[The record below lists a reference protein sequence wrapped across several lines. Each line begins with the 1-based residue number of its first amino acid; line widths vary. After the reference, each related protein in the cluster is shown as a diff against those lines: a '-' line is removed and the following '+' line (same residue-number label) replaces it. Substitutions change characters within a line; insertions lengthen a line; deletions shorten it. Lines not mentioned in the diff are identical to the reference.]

1 MRGRGRMAD
10 LIRAGLGGVD
20 DGLALMRRGISDGKK
35 RCIKQLDGGSS
46 RQQRWRVGTEE
57 PPSE

>member
-1 MRGRGRMAD
+1 MAD

-20 DGLALMRRGISDGKK
+20 DGLALMRRGISDGKE